1 MDDKLVTQKAAK
13 DHVDKTCLPDV
24 QCTEPNVKIPIM
36 QVGVEN
42 VEVPFKIESKN
53 GGFNELVANVSLR
66 TSLDAQTKGI
76 SMSRLLLTLKPYLDL
91 PLKSKLIEQILKD
104 VIKNVGDDNP
114 WGANAAF
121 MKFEFRMPI
130 KRKSIKSDNEF
141 PIYYKCRFE
150 GQLYDVQMTKSS
162 GAKNQEWYYRFFEG
176 ATVQYASYCPC
187 SAELCSVLDSRGFPH
202 NQRSF
207 ANVLIEKDTYSDEYV
222 WLEDIIDSVESVI
235 PTLPYPIIK
244 RVDEQEI
251 AKVAGENPMF
261 VEDAIR
267 AISQSVEN
275 IPGVIDW
282 VVKCVHEESIHTSE
296 AIAINWKGVNGG
308 FDGRRFI

>member
-1 MDDKLVTQKAAK
+1 MKKIPTQTVLQEYTKE
-13 DHVDKTCLPDV
+13 CLPDI
-24 QCTEPNVKIPIM
+24 QCTEPNIKIPIM

-42 VEVPFKIESKN
+42 VEVPFKLESKY
-53 GGFNELVANVSLR
+53 GGFHQMVANVSLR
-66 TSLDAQTKGI
+66 TSLDAETKGI

-104 VIKNVGDDNP
+104 VIENVGDGNP
-114 WGANAAF
+114 FGANAAF

-130 KRKSIKSDNEF
+130 IRKSIKSDNEF
-141 PIYYKCRFE
+141 PIYYKCAFE

-162 GAKNQEWYYRFFEG
+162 GQKEQQWYFRFFQG
-176 ATVQYASYCPC
+176 TTVQYASYCPC
-187 SAELCSVLDSRGFPH
+187 SAELCSVLDSQGFPH

-207 ANVLIEKDTYSDEYV
+207 AHVLIEKNTYGDEYI
-222 WLEDIIDSVESVI
+222 WLEDVINAVENVI
-235 PTLPYPIIK
+235 PTLPYPVIK

-251 AKVAGENPMF
+251 ARIAGENPMF

-267 AISQSVEN
+267 AISHSVDN

-282 VVKCVHEESIHTSE
+282 IIKCNHEESIHTSE